1 MKTVREIIRG
11 NGRKDVVGDVVLNDP
26 QEEVILSH
34 MLQSYACF
42 IHEL

>member
-11 NGRKDVVGDVVLNDP
+11 DGRQDVVGDVVLNDP

-34 MLQSYACF
+34 MLQRYAYF
-42 IHEL
+42 THEL